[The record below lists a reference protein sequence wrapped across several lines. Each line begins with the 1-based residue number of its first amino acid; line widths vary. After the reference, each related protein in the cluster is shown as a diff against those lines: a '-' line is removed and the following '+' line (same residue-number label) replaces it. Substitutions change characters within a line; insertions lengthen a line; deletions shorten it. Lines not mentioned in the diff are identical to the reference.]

1 MNVSDFNF
9 ILKKHNLTIAIAE
22 SITAGLLTATITS
35 VAGAS
40 SVLKGGIVTYQE
52 ELKIKLLGVN
62 PETLKVYSAE
72 SMETTIEMV
81 RGLANLGL
89 NSDIYVAVTGVASA
103 SVTAYKVI
111 KPIGQIYVAILF
123 KNKLSTFETIL
134 KTDSQKDSRN
144 EIREKTVEFIFDKVV
159 EVVVK
164 R

>member
-89 NSDIYVAVTGVASA
+89 NSDIYVA
-103 SVTAYKVI
+103 
-111 KPIGQIYVAILF
+111 ILF

-144 EIREKTVEFIFDKVV
+144 QIREKTVEFVFDKIIHVV
-159 EVVVK
+159 SK
-164 R
+164 H

>member
-22 SITAGLLTATITS
+22 SITAGLLTATMAS

>member
-9 ILKKHNLTIAIAE
+9 ILKKHNLTITIAE
-22 SITAGLLTATITS
+22 SITAGLLTATMAS

-89 NSDIYVAVTGVASA
+89 NSDIYVAVTGVASE
-103 SVTAYKVI
+103 SVTAYKVT

-134 KTDSQKDSRN
+134 KTDSQEDSRN

>member
-144 EIREKTVEFIFDKVV
+144 QIREKTVEFVFDKIIHVV
-159 EVVVK
+159 SK
-164 R
+164 H

>member
-89 NSDIYVAVTGVASA
+89 NSDIYVAVTGVASE
-103 SVTAYKVI
+103 SVTAYKVT
-111 KPIGQIYVAILF
+111 KTIGQIYVAILF

-134 KTDSQKDSRN
+134 KTDSQEDSRN

>member
-52 ELKIKLLGVN
+52 ELKKTLLGVN

-144 EIREKTVEFIFDKVV
+144 QIREKTVEFVFDKIIHVV
-159 EVVVK
+159 SK
-164 R
+164 H

>member
-22 SITAGLLTATITS
+22 SITAGLLTATMAS

-144 EIREKTVEFIFDKVV
+144 EIREEAVEFVFDKIIHVV
-159 EVVVK
+159 SK
-164 R
+164 H